1 VTIYA
6 AYLLLLITW
15 VRGPLSPLVMLPWLT
30 LPVAAEIVR
39 VVRNRT
45 EGPSLNRALAQTGL
59 LQLASCMLLSVGVLF
74 S

>member
-1 VTIYA
+1 
-6 AYLLLLITW
+6 
-15 VRGPLSPLVMLPWLT
+15 MLPWLT